1 MSPPSPDQVMSQA
14 LMQATAGA
22 PLRVERHD
30 GHVSAAELMWWL
42 RDPEAAPPWDCRVL
56 DLVTRQPVLDV
67 GCATGRH
74 VELLRARGVA
84 AVGIDTCPEAVEL
97 GRAAGQPCDVADV
110 WRYDPGEEFGTVLA
124 MGGNLGIAGSVRALP
139 AFLTR
144 LESLLASGGCLL
156 LGSVD
161 WRLSAQLHHDFLA
174 VQQREGRYPGDIW
187 LRLRLGEAVSSWF
200 AWVLVD
206 RDALAF
212 AATHVGLAVTDVVTH
227 HHHYVAQLARRDQ
240 Q

>member
-1 MSPPSPDQVMSQA
+1 MSQA
-14 LMQATAGA
+14 LIQATPGP
-22 PLRVERHD
+22 PLHVERHD
-30 GHVSAAELMWWL
+30 GHVSVADLRWWL
-42 RDPEAAPPWDCRVL
+42 RDPEAIPPWDCGAL
-56 DLVTRQPVLDV
+56 DLVTQTQQPVLDV

-74 VELLRARGVA
+74 VELLRARGIA
-84 AVGIDTCPEAVEL
+84 AVGIDTCPDAVEL
-97 GRAAGQPCDVADV
+97 GRNAGQPCDVVDV
-110 WRYDPGEEFGTVLA
+110 WRYNPGEKFGTVMAL
-124 MGGNLGIAGSVRALP
+124 GGNLGIAGSVRALP
-139 AFLTR
+139 AFLAR

-161 WRLSAQLHHDFLA
+161 WRLSPHQHHDFLA
-174 VQQREGRYPGDIW
+174 AQQREGRYPGDIC

-212 AATHVGLAVTDVVTH
+212 AATRVGLAVTDVVTD
-227 HHHYVAQLARRDQ
+227 HHHYVAQLARRGQ